1 MVKPQDQEP
10 RVGEQKPLQAHV
22 LQQGQREVDFEC
34 SEVDLLFG
42 TFLEHHQKYTQNIGQ
57 SI

>member
-22 LQQGQREVDFEC
+22 LQQGQREVDCEC

-42 TFLEHHQKYTQNIGQ
+42 TFLGHHQK
-57 SI
+57 